1 MSSTIDLH
9 DIVHEQDEE
18 QDDEEEE
25 EEEEAVVI
33 EALHDDLNINDEEPA
48 AN

>member
-25 EEEEAVVI
+25 EEEAVVI
-33 EALHDDLNINDEEPA
+33 EAMHDDLNINDEEQPA
-48 AN
+48 N